1 MYKYI
6 IYTQCILPLKYI
18 HNYKFLLD
26 MLFKCHL
33 KIKINVQCDSNK
45 IKQWSPSHLQIV
57 LTVSYRIFSV
67 SLSVF
72 CLLYS
77 QITVGLTI
85 LRTKSK
91 IWYPILT

>member
-72 CLLYS
+72 LPAIFPNHCWADNP
-77 QITVGLTI
+77 QD
-85 LRTKSK
+85 K
-91 IWYPILT
+91 I